1 MIQSEIS
8 PNLPSR
14 QPVVLFVDDDQRILR
29 GVERLFRQAH
39 VPWGYAFAGG
49 ADEALALLADRE
61 VDAMISDV
69 RMPGR
74 DGFELLS
81 QLRNSGPW
89 ADLPIVM
96 LTGINDPGLKN
107 RALDLGATDL
117 LNKPVNPDDLF
128 ARIRSVLQLKR
139 YQDIIKCQNSHLE
152 ELVRRRTESLAATR
166 LEMIWRLARAAEYK
180 SNETGNH
187 VIRVG
192 HYAKALA
199 LRLDLDAE
207 RVEMIFLTSPLH
219 DLGKIGI
226 PDRIL
231 MKEGPLSPE
240 EWQTMQG
247 HCDIGRELLSHPQ
260 GADRMPELALALPA
274 RQPGEVEENPSLQM
288 AAEIAGCHHEQW
300 SGGGYPR
307 GLRGEEIP
315 LAARI
320 VAVADVYDA
329 LRNRRSYKPGMSHV
343 ETVALM
349 AQNSGGHFDP
359 EIFTAFLACQEQF
372 QKIHQRLAE

>member
-1 MIQSEIS
+1 MIHEELPPDLPNRRPEI
-8 PNLPSR
+8 
-14 QPVVLFVDDDQRILR
+14 LFVDDDPSILR
-29 GVERLFRQAH
+29 GVERLFRQSH
-39 VPWGYAFAGG
+39 VPWDYAFAGG
-49 ADEALALLADRE
+49 ADEALALLAGRAF
-61 VDAMISDV
+61 DAMISDV

-81 QLRNSGPW
+81 LLRNSAAW

-96 LTGINDPGLKN
+96 LTGMDNPNLKN
-107 RALDLGATDL
+107 QALDLGATDL
-117 LNKPVNPDDLF
+117 LNKPVNRDDLF

-139 YQDIIKCQNSHLE
+139 YQDIIKNQNSHLE

-192 HYAKALA
+192 HYAKIL
-199 LRLDLDAE
+199 AE
-207 RVEMIFLTSPLH
+207 RLGLDSETVEMIFLTSPLH

-226 PDRIL
+226 PDKIL
-231 MKEGPLSPE
+231 MKTGALSAE
-240 EWQTMQG
+240 EWQIMQG
-247 HCDIGRELLSHPQ
+247 HCAIGQELLSRPPSP
-260 GADRMPELALALPA
+260 GRLPELVLALPVRESA
-274 RQPGEVEENPSLQM
+274 EAEENPSLQM

-300 SGGGYPR
+300 AGGGYPR

-329 LRNRRSYKPGMSHV
+329 LRNRRTYKPGLGHV

-349 AQNSGGHFDP
+349 TQNSGSHFDP
-359 EIFTAFLACQEQF
+359 DIFAVFLSCQEQF
-372 QKIHQRLAE
+372 QKIHQRFVE

>member
-1 MIQSEIS
+1 MIQTDLS
-8 PNLPSR
+8 PHLPSR
-14 QPVVLFVDDDQRILR
+14 QPVVLFVDDDHRILR

-81 QLRNSGPW
+81 QLRNSAAW

-166 LEMIWRLARAAEYK
+166 LEM
-180 SNETGNH
+180 
-187 VIRVG
+187 
-192 HYAKALA
+192 
-199 LRLDLDAE
+199 
-207 RVEMIFLTSPLH
+207 
-219 DLGKIGI
+219 
-226 PDRIL
+226 
-231 MKEGPLSPE
+231 
-240 EWQTMQG
+240 
-247 HCDIGRELLSHPQ
+247 
-260 GADRMPELALALPA
+260 
-274 RQPGEVEENPSLQM
+274 
-288 AAEIAGCHHEQW
+288 AAEIAGCHHE
-300 SGGGYPR
+300 
-307 GLRGEEIP
+307 
-315 LAARI
+315 
-320 VAVADVYDA
+320 
-329 LRNRRSYKPGMSHV
+329 
-343 ETVALM
+343 
-349 AQNSGGHFDP
+349 
-359 EIFTAFLACQEQF
+359 
-372 QKIHQRLAE
+372 